1 MAAAAPISARLGV
14 AAACLLPALYAVD
27 AAGIPDL
34 NSCPLQSKCIEWSM
48 TEVPEGD
55 KCTADAVTNAAGE
68 SCPGIWKV
76 CMKIRAKGQG
86 KYATCP
92 ELMVRSICPN
102 DSCPAAAVPPSP
114 IVPAHEACGSPLIL
128 PAEYCQ
134 YGAPGDVLKFF
145 VQDGDGCESPDSH
158 GHPEWPHEHDT
169 DCRAS
174 VKCRAAVAEDH
185 ACKSGCDGDA
195 GPTPCVHEYT
205 IPSDCGCEATTSTT
219 PSGPTTPT
227 TPPLPTLPTL
237 PTLPPLPSVES
248 MPPGDPL
255 APPALGLAASGKV
268 LPYSS
273 ALAMASAFSIAAGA
287 AVGAVAYRRLGAA
300 PSREQVREMDPLEVG
315 LTE

>member
-102 DSCPAAAVPPSP
+102 DSLPAADVPQSP
-114 IVPAHEACGSPLIL
+114 IVPAHEACGSPLVL
-128 PAEYCQ
+128 PAGYCR
-134 YGAPGDVLKFF
+134 YRAPDDVLKFF
-145 VQDGDGCESPDSH
+145 VQDGEVCESPDSH
-158 GHPEWPHEHDT
+158 GHPEGPHEPDT

-174 VKCRAAVAEDH
+174 VKYSRIPARWPWPAPSASPPPRQSGPWPPVASAPRRARGRCASWSPWRWAWR
-185 ACKSGCDGDA
+185 SGCLGRSWPRA
-195 GPTPCVHEYT
+195 PGTLGRPFRW
-205 IPSDCGCEATTSTT
+205 
-219 PSGPTTPT
+219 
-227 TPPLPTLPTL
+227 PP
-237 PTLPPLPSVES
+237 
-248 MPPGDPL
+248 
-255 APPALGLAASGKV
+255 
-268 LPYSS
+268 
-273 ALAMASAFSIAAGA
+273 
-287 AVGAVAYRRLGAA
+287 
-300 PSREQVREMDPLEVG
+300 Q
-315 LTE
+315 